1 MNSSVIL
8 QIHYGITYA
17 YSSTNWKIRSCLRVM
32 TFSKFPHIIKI
43 SMRIIELKNWLRCSN
58 LSPFRRIILWMITAI
73 TKAALNFNLI
83 NILQYSMYLKDIQR
97 IKFLRWYKNSQQHR
111 TLIQIRWKIASF
123 IIILRKIII
132 FNKLLARQSRPKAIK
147 LKQAAY
153 RLVWKMWYSSRMYR
167 LKYKTASVTS
177 SLFWILLSLSTTN
190 RLRLRTSC
198 MSYSLLQCLM
208 RWRLHWI
215 Q

>member
-17 YSSTNWKIRSCLRVM
+17 CSSTNWKIRSCLRVM

-43 SMRIIELKNWLRCSN
+43 SMRIRELKNWLRCSN

-83 NILQYSMYLKDIQR
+83 NIQQYSMYLKDIQR
-97 IKFLRWYKNSQQHR
+97 IKFSRWCKKTHQLKS
-111 TLIQIRWKIASF
+111 LIQNRWKRASL

-132 FNKLLARQSRPKAIK
+132 FNKLLAPKTRAKAMK

-153 RLVWKMWYSSRMYR
+153 RLVWKIWYSSSRCQ
-167 LKYKTASVTS
+167 LKFKTSSVTS
-177 SLFWILLSLSTTN
+177 SLLRILLSLSTTN